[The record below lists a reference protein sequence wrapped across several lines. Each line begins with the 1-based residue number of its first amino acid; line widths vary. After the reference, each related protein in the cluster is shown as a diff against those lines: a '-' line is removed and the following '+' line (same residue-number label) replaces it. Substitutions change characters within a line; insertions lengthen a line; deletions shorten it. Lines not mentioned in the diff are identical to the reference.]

1 MMKRTWRK
9 WAVLATVLVALLTGS
24 ATFGEDP
31 EACYETYLQRGLTQ
45 QQMTF
50 EEFHSLYA
58 DALCAPD
65 GDGLVASNEG
75 HLPGQAR

>member
-31 EACYETYLQRGLTQ
+31 EACYET
-45 QQMTF
+45 
-50 EEFHSLYA
+50 
-58 DALCAPD
+58 
-65 GDGLVASNEG
+65 
-75 HLPGQAR
+75 